1 MASLFITRINSLC
14 RITTCKFKQLPF
26 FLIADHRKKPEMN
39 TYSYLIRSSS
49 QCRQL
54 GRKSTLQRRCLSLA
68 KHQKTR
74 FYILRRCVAMLMCWN
89 DKYD

>member
-1 MASLFITRINSLC
+1 MKIFFSHIILPLLTTITIM
-14 RITTCKFKQLPF
+14 
-26 FLIADHRKKPEMN
+26 D

-49 QCRQL
+49 DYRQHL
-54 GRKSTLQRRCLSLA
+54 RRKSTRQRRRCLSVA

-74 FYILRRCVAMLMCWN
+74 FYIVRRCVIMLMCWN

>member
-1 MASLFITRINSLC
+1 
-14 RITTCKFKQLPF
+14 
-26 FLIADHRKKPEMN
+26 MN
-39 TYSYLIRSSS
+39 TYSYLMRSSS
-49 QCRQL
+49 QYRR
-54 GRKSTLQRRCLSLA
+54 RKARPQRRCRTIA